1 MLRDPVESLSPKSKR
16 GSDYNVTQIYLDLHE
31 GIHEAQEAKI
41 AQRLETLDQLNRQ
54 NSLLHELLCALT
66 LASKNKDTSDKSK
79 INEAD
84 FRNDPKIKAII
95 EEILTF
101 APEIFGNCDMEKGEH
116 LVWKTEEDV
125 QSALKRI
132 DECVRL
138 KVSEVSRV
146 TMFISKD
153 YEDRIQYTESAL
165 KTLEMMIRHI
175 DSIISKYRK

>member
-1 MLRDPVESLSPKSKR
+1 MVPNPVEGLSPKAKR
-16 GSDYNVTQIYLDLHE
+16 SGDYNVTQIYLDLHE
-31 GIHEAQEAKI
+31 KIHEAQEATISKRI
-41 AQRLETLDQLNRQ
+41 ETLDQLNAQ
-54 NSLLHELLCALT
+54 NGLLHELLCALT
-66 LASKNKDTSDKSK
+66 LASKNKDPNDKSK
-79 INEAD
+79 TNEAD
-84 FRNDPKIKAII
+84 FTNDHKMREII

-101 APEIFGNCDMEKGEH
+101 APEIFGNCDMQKGEH
-116 LVWKTEEDV
+116 LVWKTEDEV

-132 DECVRL
+132 DERVRL
-138 KVSEVSRV
+138 QVSEVSRV